1 MRERSR
7 TEEDILRAALRGGRR
22 PGSHAASTS
31 DDSNGLEW
39 ESDFVSAD
47 VDDNGNS
54 EFSGFINPV
63 LDLSEPSRKPV
74 GLESHRRKG
83 VRSCDPAW
91 QVEPSADPKENV

>member
-1 MRERSR
+1 MTRTLPVRERSR

-22 PGSHAASTS
+22 PGSHTASAS

-54 EFSGFINPV
+54 EFSGFVNPV
-63 LDLSEPSRKPV
+63 LDLSEPGGKPV
-74 GLESHRRKG
+74 GGEPQMRG
-83 VRSCDPAW
+83 G
-91 QVEPSADPKENV
+91 QVL